1 MRIDP
6 NVERAARDALDHAL
20 KGRLEEIP
28 QVLRGLGD
36 DAQYRSVLELCVA
49 IAGYVA
55 VDVCGSTLPGE
66 AELRKIAENMAR
78 VTASFD
84 LNADDVKSY
93 LSRVVFGREMLSQV
107 FTDQNDAAFMP
118 ILTAASMIVTFCPKG
133 KTPWD
138 YLDAIEAAT
147 EAAASVEDHISPA
160 VIYRSHMSGSA

>member
-6 NVERAARDALDHAL
+6 NVERATRDALAHAL

-28 QVLRGLGD
+28 PVLRGLGD
-36 DAQYRSVLELCVA
+36 DAQYQAVLQLCVL
-49 IAGYVA
+49 IAGYVS
-55 VDVCGSTLPGE
+55 VDVCGPAVPAE
-66 AELRKIAENMAR
+66 ADLRKIAENMAR
-78 VTASFD
+78 VTSSFT

-93 LSRVVFGREMLSQV
+93 LSRVVFGRETLVQV

-138 YLDAIEAAT
+138 YLDMIEAAT
-147 EAAASVEDHISPA
+147 ESADAVEDHVTPA
-160 VIYRSHMSGSA
+160 VIYRLSLSDSA